1 MRATKKTLPTC
12 YGQQGRWS
20 VRSSCLGR
28 KPKSRDQFSSDDR
41 DFLGCVDRKSDCVA
55 TDFNDCDADVTADMD
70 GFEWSSGK
78 SEHVESSVMVR
89 VMPRARQTA
98 SSCRSPRRRFRL
110 PASHSDSVERG
121 MPAARAVC
129 EIPAFLMCGAS
140 VWAILNADLPSGVF
154 QPVGVVSG
162 GVECRKVQ
170 SVDDEHLVPFCRRR
184 AAVRTEFR

>member
-1 MRATKKTLPTC
+1 LGATKKALPTC

-41 DFLGCVDRKSDCVA
+41 NLLGCVYRKSDCVA
-55 TDFNDCDADVTADMD
+55 ADFNDCNADVTADVD
-70 GFEWSSGK
+70 GFEWSAGE
-78 SEHVESSVMVR
+78 SEHVGSSVMVR

-110 PASHSDSVERG
+110 PASHSDRVERG

-140 VWAILNADLPSGVF
+140 VWAILNVDLPSVVL
-154 QPVGVVSG
+154 QTVGVVSG
-162 GVECRKVQ
+162 GGE
-170 SVDDEHLVPFCRRR
+170 
-184 AAVRTEFR
+184 